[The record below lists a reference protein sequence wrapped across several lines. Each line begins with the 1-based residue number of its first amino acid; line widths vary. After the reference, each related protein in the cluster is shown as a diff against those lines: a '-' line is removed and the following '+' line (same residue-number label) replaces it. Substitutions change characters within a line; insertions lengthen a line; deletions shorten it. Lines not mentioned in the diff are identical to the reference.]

1 MLPSSRRILASS
13 PGISRPFLGMK
24 AVVEPES
31 GSGQKR
37 VENGLR
43 SQTSPKGYIAVSDQ
57 SPVNW
62 LRRKK
67 SGAWRKGPESAA
79 GFFQALSYGFDV
91 SSARWRCPLRKGT
104 SPACPETQGNQSN
117 WRWETVLM
125 GREHTE
131 PFLQRQ
137 LPLPGRFLLPPLF
150 CFVVW
155 GYCMLNLKS

>member
-1 MLPSSRRILASS
+1 MLPSSRPILASS
-13 PGISRPFLGMK
+13 PGTSRPFLGMK

-37 VENGLR
+37 VENELR
-43 SQTSPKGYIAVSDQ
+43 SQTNPKGYIAVSYQ
-57 SPVNW
+57 SPFNW

-79 GFFQALSYGFDV
+79 GFFQAFSYGFDV

-104 SPACPETQGNQSN
+104 SPACLRDSGKPEQLKVRNSADGQGAH
-117 WRWETVLM
+117 RAFPAAPAPAARTLL
-125 GREHTE
+125 T
-131 PFLQRQ
+131 PFAI
-137 LPLPGRFLLPPLF
+137 LL
-150 CFVVW
+150 CGV